1 MSLIPIFVF
10 TGGVISATPIVLF
23 VVVIIELI
31 CYIKG
36 RSESVPKA
44 KLRKHLYCMIICLAL
59 FVIMIAVACIV
70 LRYV

>member
-10 TGGVISATPIVLF
+10 LGGVIFAAPIVLF
-23 VVVIIELI
+23 VVAVIGLI

-36 RSESVPKA
+36 RSESLPKA
-44 KLRKHLYCMIICLAL
+44 RQRKHLFCMILCLVL
-59 FVIMIAVACIV
+59 FVIMIVLGFIV

>member
-10 TGGVISATPIVLF
+10 LGGVIFAAPIVLF
-23 VVVIIELI
+23 VVAVIELI

-36 RSESVPKA
+36 RSESLPMA
-44 KLRKHLYCMIICLAL
+44 RQRKHLFCMILCLVL
-59 FVIMIAVACIV
+59 FVIMIALGFIV